1 MSENK
6 RFTFGDALFSSTFI
20 HNPVLI
26 QAAGLCAVVAVATTL
41 KTALLLAAAFLPV
54 IVITQ
59 VFACLAL
66 KRVPR
71 WIRVAI
77 YLLIGTAIIA
87 SIIYLI
93 DRFAPEISLG
103 AGVYLALT
111 AANSIVAL
119 HCEKLAVKTD
129 LRHAFYDS
137 IATALGYAAV
147 IILVG
152 LIREMVGSATIWGRP
167 IKMIY
172 TFPALLM
179 PFGGFL
185 VLAFLA
191 AALRALINRRFPE
204 HSAETEIEI
213 KKNSVI
219 VSKKNL
225 PENLVYEEQT
235 LADQAVNTEGEKTEI
250 IEEEEEKAPED
261 APQTED
267 IAEEPDDLTH
277 FEHLEEP
284 EDMSQSYLGEIFTLS
299 EPTEHSENDEFGS
312 ALGRLFDDADSG
324 SGKDD
329 EEEGGDK

>member
-41 KTALLLAAAFLPV
+41 KTALLLAAAFVPV

-71 WIRVAI
+71 WIRVAV

-167 IKMIY
+167 IKTIHTY
-172 TFPALLM
+172 PALLM

-213 KKNSVI
+213 KKNPVI

-225 PENLVYEEQT
+225 PENLVHEEQT
-235 LADQAVNTEGEKTEI
+235 PDGEAVNTEI

-261 APQTED
+261 APQAED
-267 IAEEPDDLTH
+267 AAEEPDDLTY

-284 EDMSQSYLGEIFTLS
+284 ENTVQSDLGEIFKLS

-312 ALGRLFDDADSG
+312 TLGRLFDGTDSG

-329 EEEGGDK
+329 EEESEDK